1 MQLNTFATRFLTSP
15 ITWKLT
21 IVSAIGIIAAV
32 STTSWL
38 SFERSKELLLSAA
51 MEHMRTAYMQQ
62 ETKISDQIALIQ
74 RDTLLISKSEA
85 VHNIV
90 HTELNT
96 QNETHP
102 NEDWKKN
109 LQNIFSETIKLTG
122 YLQIRLIR
130 LKDGKEIVRVDR
142 NQTRN
147 ASPIVKS
154 GDELQ
159 IKIDSD
165 YVKQGSKLLKN
176 EVYISPINLN
186 REHGAIAQPHQPTQR
201 FVTPVYSSQDKI
213 NAYGIIIINTDASYV
228 NQDYTS
234 KNDLIESIITNST
247 GGIIYHKDYNHR
259 WGFEYNTGDHIKDTH
274 PEIWKAITNTTAPA
288 IVWEDKMMDV
298 HIGGKISLSNTNEN
312 HFIALIL
319 TVASKDIFASIIALA
334 IKTSLI
340 ALAAIIFVSF
350 ITILIV
356 KRSTQPINT
365 LMEEV
370 SNITSGQNT
379 IITIHNN
386 DDEIGRLGNAFST
399 LIQKLQNHTTEAEE
413 KRAEIQQL
421 NATLED
427 KVEKRTSDLANRQIQ
442 LIKEVKTRIA
452 INDTLQ
458 LSTSANSSE
467 SLANNALNALT
478 KLDFLS
484 IEKKGIF
491 FLADKDGTS
500 FNVVAVENIN
510 LEPGDLNAPIPIDHH
525 ILDSDYET
533 RKSYLSTTLNEGFL
547 TEKNRLQNH
556 CHILIKSP
564 TSILGIICLY
574 LSPDAQEK
582 PEETKFFEAV
592 ADILANA
599 ITRLTIEEK
608 LHLSIN
614 KTNQAL
620 LKQKQISKEL
630 AIASQAANAANQAKS
645 DFLSSMS
652 HEIRTP
658 MNGILGMA
666 ELLLETSPT
675 QEQQEYL
682 KVINTSGLALLEII
696 NEILDFSK
704 IEAGKLQIKMNTFNL
719 SQIIQNAVLT
729 ISPKAQKK
737 EIKLII
743 DYAENSPETFIGDAS
758 RIRQILLNLLGNALK
773 FTHKGHITLKTSLL
787 QEKNNCYK
795 IHIAI
800 IDTGIGIHPEAQATL
815 FQAFTQADNSATR
828 KYGGTGL
835 GLAICKQLTEL
846 MDGEIGMESIP
857 GEGSTFWVEFT
868 LPAAKPEQ
876 PIPHE
881 SLNLKSKN
889 MNLTQHFKS
898 PTNTANS
905 IDYSKLDTMRELLD
919 DDFESLIHA
928 FLNSATSIIESL
940 PTAIANQDIQA
951 AERLTHSLKSAS
963 ANVGATTLSAMACD
977 AENIIRDQGINNA
990 KSFISQIESEYK
1002 LVCIE
1007 LEKQL

>member
-1 MQLNTFATRFLTSP
+1 MQLNTFTKRFLALP
-15 ITWKLT
+15 LTWKLT

-32 STTSWL
+32 STTSWF
-38 SFERSKELLLSAA
+38 SFERSKEQVLSSAI
-51 MEHMRTAYMQQ
+51 EHMRTAYMQQ
-62 ETKISDQIALIQ
+62 GKKISDQIAIVQ
-74 RDTLLISKSEA
+74 RDVLLISKSEA
-85 VHNIV
+85 VHGLIN
-90 HTELNT
+90 TELGI
-96 QNETHP
+96 QNEAHTK
-102 NEDWKKN
+102 EDWEKH

-142 NQTRN
+142 NKTKG

-154 GDELQ
+154 EDELQ
-159 IKIDSD
+159 IKKERD
-165 YVKQGSKLLKN
+165 YVKQGAKLLKN

-186 REHGAIAQPHQPTQR
+186 REHGAIEQPRQPTQR
-201 FVTPVYSSQDKI
+201 FVTPVYLESDNK
-213 NAYGIIIINTDASYV
+213 NAYGIIVINTDASYV
-228 NQDYTS
+228 NLDYTN
-234 KNDLIESIITNST
+234 KNDLIRSVITNST
-247 GGIIYHKDYNHR
+247 GGLIYHKDYNQR
-259 WGFEYNTGDHIKDTH
+259 WGFEYNTGGHIKDIH
-274 PEIWKAITNTTAPA
+274 PKIWEAITNTTAPA
-288 IVWEDKMMDV
+288 IVWEDQMKDI
-298 HIGGKISLSNTNEN
+298 HIGGKIPLSNSDSN
-312 HFIALIL
+312 HFITLIL
-319 TVASKDIFASIIALA
+319 TVENKDIFASITALA

-340 ALAAIIFVSF
+340 ALTAIILVSF
-350 ITILIV
+350 ITTLIV
-356 KRSTQPINT
+356 KRITQPINT

-370 SNITSGQNT
+370 GNITSGQNT
-379 IITIHNN
+379 TITAHEN
-386 DDEIGRLGNAFST
+386 DEIGRLGNAFST
-399 LIQKLQNHTTEAEE
+399 LIKKLQNRTTEAEE

-427 KVEKRTSDLANRQIQ
+427 NVKKRTSDLANRQIQ
-442 LIKEVKTRIA
+442 LVKEVKTRIA
-452 INDTLQ
+452 INDILQ
-458 LSTSANSSE
+458 LSASANSTE

-478 KLDFLS
+478 KHDFLS
-484 IEKKGIF
+484 IDKKGIF
-491 FLADKDGTS
+491 FLADKGGTS
-500 FNVVAVENIN
+500 FTVVAVENIH
-510 LEPGDLNAPIPIDHH
+510 LEPNDLNAPIPIDHH
-525 ILDSDYET
+525 MLDTGYET
-533 RKSYLSTTLNEGFL
+533 RKSYLSATLNERFL

-599 ITRLTIEEK
+599 ITRLSVEEK

-666 ELLLETSPT
+666 ELLLETEPT

-682 KVINTSGLALLEII
+682 RVINASGLALLEII
-696 NEILDFSK
+696 NGILDFSK
-704 IEAGKLQIKMNTFNL
+704 IEAGHLQLKLNAFNL
-719 SQIIQNAVLT
+719 SQIIQDAVKT

-737 EIKLII
+737 EIELIV

-773 FTHKGHITLKTSLL
+773 FTHKGRITLKTSFL
-787 QEKNNCYK
+787 QENNNCYK

-800 IDTGIGIHPEAQATL
+800 IDTGIGIQPEAQATL
-815 FQAFTQADNSATR
+815 FQAFTQADNSSTR

-846 MDGEIGMESIP
+846 MGGEIGMESIP
-857 GEGSTFWVEFT
+857 GEGSTFWAELT

-876 PIPHE
+876 SIPHE
-881 SLNLKSKN
+881 SLNLKSKD

-898 PTNTANS
+898 PSNTANS
-905 IDYSKLDTMRELLD
+905 IDHSKLDTMRELLD

-940 PTAIANQDIQA
+940 PTAIANQDTRE

-963 ANVGATTLSAMACD
+963 ANVGATALSAMAYD
-977 AENIIRDQGINNA
+977 AENIIRDQGLNNIE
-990 KSFISQIESEYK
+990 STISQIESEYK
-1002 LVCIE
+1002 LVRIE